1 MDHVSFGF
9 AAAHPAA
16 KPNAPTEHFCGKAP
30 GFNLIPTNEA
40 NSRSSRSSLQTMPT
54 ENKRIAVIPG
64 DGIGREVIGEALR
77 VLERVKITH
86 AVALEMVHF
95 DWGAD
100 KFLKEG
106 ISLPAGALEML
117 SNEFDAIL
125 AGAFGD
131 PRVPSNQH
139 AEDILL
145 GMRRGLD
152 LYINL
157 RPVRLLD
164 SRLTPLRDRR
174 VEDIDFV
181 VFRENTEGAYC
192 GAGGFL
198 KKGTA
203 DEIATQEELNTRRGV
218 ERIIVA
224 AFEYARANGRKRVT
238 MADKSNVQRFGG
250 DLWQRVFKEVAADYS
265 EIEANHQYVDAMAM
279 FMVLDPAQYDVIVS
293 NNLFGDI
300 LTDLGAAIQGGL
312 GLAASGNLHPGRVS
326 LFEPVHGSAPA
337 LAGKGI
343 ANPVGAILTSAMM
356 LEYLGHKEASA
367 AIEKAVGEAIS
378 QNETTRDLGGTL
390 STEQAGNAIRDR
402 ITKG

>member
-1 MDHVSFGF
+1 M
-9 AAAHPAA
+9 AAD
-16 KPNAPTEHFCGKAP
+16 K
-30 GFNLIPTNEA
+30 
-40 NSRSSRSSLQTMPT
+40 
-54 ENKRIAVIPG
+54 KRIAVIAG
-64 DGIGREVIGEALR
+64 DGIGPEVIAQAIR
-77 VLERVKITH
+77 VIECVRDAH
-86 AVALEMVHF
+86 GVALEFAHF

-100 KFLKEG
+100 KFLREG
-106 ISLPAGALEML
+106 VSLPAGALEML
-117 SNEFDAIL
+117 SSEFNAIL

-145 GMRRGLD
+145 GIRRGLD

-164 SRLTPLRDRR
+164 AKLTPLRNAS

-224 AFEYARANGRKRVT
+224 AFEYARTNGRKRVT

-279 FMVLDPAQYDVIVS
+279 FMVLNPAQYDVIVS

-312 GLAASGNLHPGRVS
+312 GLAASGNIHPGRVS

-337 LAGKGI
+337 IAGQGI

-356 LEYLGHKEASA
+356 LEYLGNKKASD
-367 AIEKAVGEAIS
+367 AIQKAVSEAIS
-378 QNETTRDLGGTL
+378 HGETTRDLGGNL
-390 STEQAGNAIRDR
+390 STEQVGTAICERL
-402 ITKG
+402 GSL

>member
-1 MDHVSFGF
+1 V
-9 AAAHPAA
+9 
-16 KPNAPTEHFCGKAP
+16 TETK
-30 GFNLIPTNEA
+30 I
-40 NSRSSRSSLQTMPT
+40 
-54 ENKRIAVIPG
+54 KKIAVIPG
-64 DGIGREVIGEALR
+64 DGIGPEVISEAVR
-77 VLERVKITH
+77 VIQHLQSTNDLNLEFT
-86 AVALEMVHF
+86 HF

-100 KFLKEG
+100 KFLKDG
-106 ISLPAGALEML
+106 VTLPEGALEML
-117 SNEFDAIL
+117 SADFDAIL

-131 PRVPSNQH
+131 PRVPSNKH

-157 RPVRLLD
+157 RPVRLLHE
-164 SRLTPLRDRR
+164 RLTPLRNRN

-181 VFRENTEGAYC
+181 LFRENTEGAYC

-198 KKGTA
+198 KRGTDNEVA
-203 DEIATQEELNTRRGV
+203 LQEEINTRHGV

-224 AFEYARANGRKRVT
+224 AFEYAEKNQRKKVT

-250 DLWQRVFKEVAADYS
+250 DLWQRVFKEVAAEYPH
-265 EIEANHQYVDAMAM
+265 INANHQYVDAMAM

-312 GLAASGNLHPGRVS
+312 GLAASGNIHPGRVS
-326 LFEPVHGSAPA
+326 LFEPVHGSAPP

-356 LEYLGHKEASA
+356 LEYLGFQKECNEIEVAVRTAVSA
-367 AIEKAVGEAIS
+367 
-378 QNETTRDLGGTL
+378 NETTSDLGGDL
-390 STEQAGNAIRDR
+390 STEQAGSAVIAHLGKR
-402 ITKG
+402 

>member
-1 MDHVSFGF
+1 M
-9 AAAHPAA
+9 
-16 KPNAPTEHFCGKAP
+16 KK
-30 GFNLIPTNEA
+30 
-40 NSRSSRSSLQTMPT
+40 
-54 ENKRIAVIPG
+54 IAVIPG
-64 DGIGREVIGEALR
+64 DGIGPEVIRESVR
-77 VLERVKITH
+77 VLETLRETH
-86 AVALEMVHF
+86 QVELELVDF
-95 DWGAD
+95 DWGAE

-106 ISLPAGALEML
+106 VTLPQGALQML
-117 SNEFDAIL
+117 SEEFHAIL

-131 PRVPSNQH
+131 PRVPTNQH

-164 SRLTPLRDRR
+164 SRLTPLRGRKT
-174 VEDIDFV
+174 EDIDFV

-198 KKGTA
+198 KKDTP

-250 DLWQRVFKEVAADYS
+250 DLWQRVFKEVAARYS
-265 EIEANHQYVDAMAM
+265 GIEANHQYVDAMAM
-279 FMVLDPAQYDVIVS
+279 FMVLNPSQYDVIVS

-312 GLAASGNLHPGRVS
+312 GLAASGNLHPGKVS
-326 LFEPVHGSAPA
+326 LFEPVHGSAPP
-337 LAGKGI
+337 LAGKGV
-343 ANPVGAILTSAMM
+343 ANPVGAILTAAMM
-356 LEYLGHKEASA
+356 LEYVGYPDASRAVEA
-367 AIEKAVGEAIS
+367 AVRDAVVN
-378 QNETTRDLGGTL
+378 NETTSDLGGTL
-390 STEQAGNAIRDR
+390 STEEAGAAIRKR
-402 ITKG
+402 LKQ

>member
-1 MDHVSFGF
+1 MSTVK
-9 AAAHPAA
+9 A
-16 KPNAPTEHFCGKAP
+16 K
-30 GFNLIPTNEA
+30 
-40 NSRSSRSSLQTMPT
+40 
-54 ENKRIAVIPG
+54 IAVIPG
-64 DGIGREVIGEALR
+64 DGIGPEVVREAVR
-77 VLERVKITH
+77 VLECVREKHSVE
-86 AVALEMVHF
+86 LEFTHF
-95 DWGAD
+95 DWGAE
-100 KFLKEG
+100 KFLNEG
-106 ISLPAGALEML
+106 VSLPTDALKML
-117 SNEFDAIL
+117 STEYNAIL

-164 SRLTPLRDRR
+164 SRLTPLRSRK
-174 VEDIDFV
+174 VEEIDFV

-198 KKGTA
+198 KKGTS

-218 ERIIVA
+218 ERIILA
-224 AFEYARANGRKRVT
+224 AFEYARAQGRKRVT

-265 EIEANHQYVDAMAM
+265 ELEANHQYVDAMAM
-279 FMVLDPAQYDVIVS
+279 FMVLDPGQYDVIVS

-312 GLAASGNLHPGRVS
+312 GLAASGNIHPGRVS

-337 LAGKGI
+337 IAGQGI
-343 ANPVGAILTSAMM
+343 ANPAGAILTSAMM
-356 LEYLGHKEASA
+356 LEYLGHKKASQ
-367 AIEKAVGEAIS
+367 AIENAVRESIS
-378 QNETTRDLGGTL
+378 HDETTRDLGGNL
-390 STEQAGNAIRDR
+390 STEQVGTAICQRLM
-402 ITKG
+402 

>member
-1 MDHVSFGF
+1 M
-9 AAAHPAA
+9 
-16 KPNAPTEHFCGKAP
+16 
-30 GFNLIPTNEA
+30 
-40 NSRSSRSSLQTMPT
+40 
-54 ENKRIAVIPG
+54 KRIAVIPG
-64 DGIGREVIGEALR
+64 DGIGPEVVREAVR
-77 VLERVKITH
+77 VLKHLGETRDLQLKFVD
-86 AVALEMVHF
+86 F

-100 KFLKEG
+100 KFLNEG
-106 ISLPAGALEML
+106 VTLPDGALEML
-117 SNEFDAIL
+117 TEDFDAIL

-131 PRVPSNQH
+131 PRVPSNKH

-164 SRLTPLRDRR
+164 ARLTPLANRQTS
-174 VEDIDFV
+174 EIDFV

-198 KKGTA
+198 KQGTT
-203 DEIATQEELNTRRGV
+203 DEIALQEEVNTRRGV

-224 AFEYARANGRKRVT
+224 AFEYARAKGRKRVT

-250 DLWQRVFKEVAADYS
+250 DLWQRVFKEVAATYPD
-265 EIEANHQYVDAMAM
+265 IEANHQYVDAMAM
-279 FMVLDPAQYDVIVS
+279 FMVLNPAQYEVIVS

-312 GLAASGNLHPGRVS
+312 GLAASGNIHPGKVS
-326 LFEPVHGSAPA
+326 LFEPVHGSAPP

-343 ANPVGAILTSAMM
+343 ANPIGAILTSAMM
-356 LEYLGHKEASA
+356 LEYLGFQTLSDEIEEAVRGAVSA
-367 AIEKAVGEAIS
+367 K
-378 QNETTRDLGGTL
+378 ETTRDLGGEL
-390 STEQAGNAIRDR
+390 STEQAGNAIIARL
-402 ITKG
+402 K

>member
-1 MDHVSFGF
+1 M
-9 AAAHPAA
+9 PAD
-16 KPNAPTEHFCGKAP
+16 K
-30 GFNLIPTNEA
+30 
-40 NSRSSRSSLQTMPT
+40 
-54 ENKRIAVIPG
+54 KRIAVVPG
-64 DGIGREVIGEALR
+64 DGIGPEVVAEALR
-77 VLERVKITH
+77 ILDRVRTTH
-86 AVALEMVHF
+86 NVALELVHF

-100 KFLKEG
+100 KFLAEG
-106 ISLPAGALEML
+106 VSLPVDALTML
-117 SNEFDAIL
+117 SGEFDAIL

-164 SRLTPLRDRR
+164 ARLTPLRDRR
-174 VEDIDFV
+174 IEDIDFV

-198 KKGTA
+198 KKGTP
-203 DEIATQEELNTRRGV
+203 DEIATQDELNTRRGV

-224 AFEYARANGRKRVT
+224 AFEYARTNGRQRVT

-250 DLWQRVFKEVAADYS
+250 DLWQRVFKEVAADYL

-312 GLAASGNLHPGRVS
+312 GLAASGNIHPGRVS

-337 LAGKGI
+337 IAGQGV

-356 LEYLGHKEASA
+356 LEYLGHKPASEA
-367 AIEKAVGEAIS
+367 IQKAVSETIS
-378 QNETTRDLGGTL
+378 QGETTRDLGGQL
-390 STEQAGNAIRDR
+390 STREAGAAISKR
-402 ITKG
+402 IV

>member
-1 MDHVSFGF
+1 MS
-9 AAAHPAA
+9 PS
-16 KPNAPTEHFCGKAP
+16 KT
-30 GFNLIPTNEA
+30 
-40 NSRSSRSSLQTMPT
+40 
-54 ENKRIAVIPG
+54 RIAVIPG
-64 DGIGREVIGEALR
+64 DGIGPEVIREAVR
-77 VLERVKITH
+77 VLERISETH
-86 AVALEMVHF
+86 GVELQFTHF
-95 DWGAD
+95 DWGAE
-100 KFLKEG
+100 KFLNEG
-106 ISLPAGALEML
+106 VTLPAGALEML
-117 SNEFDAIL
+117 SSQFDAIL

-157 RPVRLLD
+157 RPVRLLQP
-164 SRLTPLRDRR
+164 RLTPLRNRT
-174 VEDIDFV
+174 VEEIDFV

-198 KKGTA
+198 RKGTA

-224 AFEYARANGRKRVT
+224 AFEYARAHGRKRVT
-238 MADKSNVQRFGG
+238 MADKSNVQRYGG

-279 FMVLDPAQYDVIVS
+279 FMVLDPSQYDVIVS

-312 GLAASGNLHPGRVS
+312 GLAASGNIHPGRVS

-337 LAGKGI
+337 IAGQGI

-356 LEYLGHKEASA
+356 LEYLGYTKASQ
-367 AIEKAVGEAIS
+367 AIEKAVGEAIF
-378 QNETTRDLGGTL
+378 NDETTRDLGGNL
-390 STEQAGNAIRDR
+390 STEEVGTAICERLVS
-402 ITKG
+402 T